1 MTMKALID
9 SIFKPQV
16 PVEPEP
22 EKPKI
27 PDYVVD
33 SDYKLAAYTALIG
46 PLIIVLSPGKSLS
59 KVDGSYFL
67 YDNIDIF
74 SPFFLSD

>member
-1 MTMKALID
+1 MSTSNDGFKISLVLPMTMKALID

-46 PLIIVLSPGKSLS
+46 PLIIILSPGKSPLE
-59 KVDGSYFL
+59 G
-67 YDNIDIF
+67 
-74 SPFFLSD
+74 